1 MQPTKLSAH
10 PSLHRSL
17 EGQRIVIIGGRSGF
31 RMATAKAASPEGAS
45 VVVASSK
52 RTNVDRALDEL
63 PVGAEGHVLNITQ
76 ESAVTDF
83 LAAVG
88 EFDHL
93 AITAGESLDLGEFA
107 VVALEKADQARPLAE
122 SGNPRILQKPISISC
137 ANASAPEL

>member
-1 MQPTKLSAH
+1 
-10 PSLHRSL
+10 
-17 EGQRIVIIGGRSGF
+17 
-31 RMATAKAASPEGAS
+31 MATTKAASPEGAS

-63 PVGAEGHVLNITQ
+63 PVGAEGHVLDITQ

-93 AITAGESLDLGEFA
+93 AITAGGSLDLGEFA
-107 VVALEKADQARPLAE
+107 VADLEKADQARPLAE

-137 ANASAPEL
+137 ANASVPGL